1 VDRLY
6 SGRGGNHGQNYRD
19 SRGGYKGGRF
29 RGNSG
34 FRGRLNYA
42 HVSLYKKRY
51 YIYSKKGYW
60 LNKHTQEERD
70 RAYNEFKR
78 VLRNTTSAI
87 YYYFLIDFKGLKLD
101 LKEVR
106 REETEQLLAEVE
118 NIVNLY
124 KDE

>member
-6 SGRGGNHGQNYRD
+6 SGRGGNYGQNYRD
-19 SRGGYKGGRF
+19 SCRGYRGDRF

-42 HVSLYKKRY
+42 HISLHKKRC

-60 LNKHTQEERD
+60 SNKHTQEERD
-70 RAYNEFKR
+70 RAYNKFKR
-78 VLRNTTSAI
+78 VLRNAISAV

-101 LKEVR
+101 LKEAR
-106 REETEQLLAEVE
+106 REETE
-118 NIVNLY
+118 
-124 KDE
+124 